1 ARFSNIMGTS
11 QDDVDRLGAA
21 LVGLGNNYATTEA
34 EILAM
39 STRLAGTSAQLGL
52 TEGDVLGLAAAMSSV
67 GIEAE
72 AGGTAMSMG
81 MKKID
86 AAVREGGDSLAGFA
100 EVAGMTN
107 EEFSRLWSED
117 SAQGLDRK
125 STRLN
130 SSRVSISCAVL

>member
-1 ARFSNIMGTS
+1 CSFFFSSRRRHTRS
-11 QDDVDRLGAA
+11 KRDWSSDVCSSDL
-21 LVGLGNNYATTEA
+21 
-34 EILAM
+34 
-39 STRLAGTSAQLGL
+39 TSAQLGL